1 MQTAPVGGAPAT
13 PSIAPNDAL
22 GRDEFLTLLVAQLQ
36 NQDPLSPMDGQEMA
50 VQLAQFSSVEQLM
63 QLNENV
69 EAQTAANDAMAGTL
83 ATTLGSSLLGR
94 EVLAAGDL
102 MTVPDQST
110 VTVDLPASG
119 GAANVKL
126 YDADGR
132 EVATKALGYLPGGRQ
147 EIDMSSLTS
156 SLPDGD
162 YRYEVEAVDADG
174 EEVPV
179 QHYVRAV
186 VDGLRFGASGLVLM
200 AGNLEIPLSEL
211 AELTEAQT
219 NP

>member
-1 MQTAPVGGAPAT
+1 MQTAPIGGAPAT
-13 PSIAPNDAL
+13 PSFEPTSAL

-36 NQDPLSPMDGQEMA
+36 NQDPLSPMDGKEMA

-69 EAQTAANDAMAGTL
+69 EAQTAANEGIANTL
-83 ATTLGSSLLGR
+83 VTTLGSSLLGR

-102 MTVPDQST
+102 MTVPDQNE
-110 VTVDLPASG
+110 VTIDLPSSG
-119 GAANVKL
+119 GAATVTL
-126 YDADGR
+126 YDVDGR

-147 EIDMSSLTS
+147 EIDVSGLTS
-156 SLPDGD
+156 GLPDGS
-162 YRYEVEAVDADG
+162 YRFEVEATDADG
-174 EEVPV
+174 QDLPV

-186 VDGLRFGASGLVLM
+186 IDGLRFGASGLVLM

-211 AELTEAQT
+211 AELTEAQGS
-219 NP
+219 